1 MLMREVNHRVKNQ
14 YAVILSMI
22 RETNKRA
29 ESPAA
34 FERQVR
40 ERIMALARSH
50 DLLVT
55 GDWKGVSVF
64 ELLLSQAKPF
74 GHEDRINMSG
84 PSINLNPIAVQYLGI
99 AFHEL
104 ATNSAKYGVLS
115 GDKGSISVSWEV
127 AGSGA
132 SRTFR
137 LTWAETD
144 GPKVQTIGQGG
155 FGSVVLKRVA
165 PEAVGGTSNLE
176 CGPNGIVW
184 TLEAPFAGVEATIA
198 A

>member
-1 MLMREVNHRVKNQ
+1 
-14 YAVILSMI
+14 
-22 RETNKRA
+22 
-29 ESPAA
+29 
-34 FERQVR
+34 
-40 ERIMALARSH
+40 MALARSH

-64 ELLLSQAKPF
+64 ELLLSQTKPF
-74 GHEDRINMSG
+74 GNEERINMSG

-115 GDKGSISVSWEV
+115 GDEGSISASWEV
-127 AGSGA
+127 AGSGP

-144 GPKVQTIGQGG
+144 GPKVQTIGQSG

-176 CGPNGIVW
+176 YGPQGIVW
-184 TLEAPFAGVEATIA
+184 TLEAPFSGVEAIIA